1 MSDAEDLE
9 RFRRL
14 DDEQLIRLDAELD
27 PGALEVLYE
36 RYHVLAFSLAVRIVG
51 SRDRAQDVVQQAFLT
66 LWHDAGRYDPTRGP
80 VRTWL
85 MSNVHARGLDTVR
98 RLSIR
103 ERIQADAAA
112 RAIAPTERDVASVRA
127 DARQAPA
134 VRAALQTLPEDERR
148 IIELAYYGGWTQ
160 GEIAE
165 MLKLPLDTVITSARL
180 GLLRLRETLLS
191 ELEAPP

>member
-27 PGALEVLYE
+27 PRALEVLYE
-36 RYHVLAFSLAVRIVG
+36 RHHVRAFSLAGRIVG
-51 SRDRAQDVVQQAFLT
+51 SRNQAQDVVHEAFLI

-85 MSNVHARGLDTVR
+85 MSIVHNRALDSVR

-103 ERIQADAAA
+103 ERFQGDASGRAIEPTENDAAGV
-112 RAIAPTERDVASVRA
+112 RGDTRQTPAI
-127 DARQAPA
+127 
-134 VRAALQTLPEDERR
+134 RAALQSLPADERR
-148 IIELAYYGGWTQ
+148 IIELAYYDGWTQ

-165 MLKLPLDTVITSARL
+165 MLKLPLDTVRTSARL
-180 GLLRLRETLLS
+180 GLLRLRETLLR

>member
-27 PGALEVLYE
+27 PRALEVLYE
-36 RYHVLAFSLAVRIVG
+36 RHHVVAFSLAGRIVG
-51 SRDRAQDVVQQAFLT
+51 SRDQAQDVVHEAFLT

-85 MSNVHARGLDTVR
+85 MSIVHDRGLDTLR

-103 ERIQADAAA
+103 ERLHPDAAV
-112 RAIAPTERDVASVRA
+112 RAIAPTESDLTSATP
-127 DARQAPA
+127 DARETPA
-134 VRAALQTLPEDERR
+134 MRAALQALPEQERR
-148 IIELAYYGGWTQ
+148 IIELAYYDGWTQ
-160 GEIAE
+160 SEIAD
-165 MLKLPLDTVITSARL
+165 MLKLPLDTIRRSARA

-191 ELEAPP
+191 QLEAPP